1 MAFKMKAAGF
11 DNNQMKK
18 NFPDLTGA
26 GKVTQADILK
36 GRGVFKKALTKADI
50 IAKYGSKTID
60 AIGNVTDEDIA
71 KLKAGLSRK

>member
-11 DNNQMKK
+11 DNNPMKK
-18 NFPDLTGA
+18 NFPDLTGD

-36 GRGVFKKALTKADI
+36 GRGVFQKTLTKADI

-71 KLKAGLSRK
+71 KLKEGFRK